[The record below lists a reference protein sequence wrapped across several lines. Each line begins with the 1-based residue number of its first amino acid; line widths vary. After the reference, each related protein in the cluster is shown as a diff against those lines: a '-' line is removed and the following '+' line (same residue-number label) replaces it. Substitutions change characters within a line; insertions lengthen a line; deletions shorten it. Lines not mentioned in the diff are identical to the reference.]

1 MIKKTLFLLKL
12 ADFKTAKIISLLAF
26 SLLTVFLDYI
36 GVSLIVPLFASDS
49 ISFGLSLIN
58 DGKLPKLQLC
68 ILLLIVI
75 FFRSIVMFICNRK
88 IQVYCFTF
96 QKKLC
101 DLILKHAVH
110 SYDFATGKLRST
122 TIVKYIINDA
132 SLITNSLVK
141 NIFVCVVEF
150 IIMCFLLA
158 LIITRLDIH
167 QFIIILS
174 VLIFSG
180 AIFVGLSIYSRKIG
194 KKRQFIDKERQQYMG
209 SIIDN
214 GSELMIT
221 GKTDE
226 FINFFSE
233 KNEYFKECEIDFG
246 STTVLPRML
255 IELSL
260 MVGFTAY
267 AFTIDSSSESITTQ
281 IAILCFCGLR
291 FVPSL
296 QKCAVSLMQIGLSNR
311 ALYDLCSLFDSKVSP
326 TYKTTLNHNQIE
338 EIIIQKQDFAID
350 FAKIKYEIENEI
362 HIKNG
367 RVTFVTGESGV
378 GKSLFLKALITY
390 KDEVSHDVIIT
401 NSNNNYKIPDF
412 NIGYVS
418 QKSVL
423 FDSSIGSNIVFK
435 NNIDS
440 IKQNIEL
447 IESLLFR
454 VGLVQFTSKDSSGI
468 FYDVGESG
476 KKLSGGQKQKL
487 LIARSLFT
495 NPDILILDEVT
506 SGLDLKSCSNIYS
519 IIHEISNTI
528 PVIVI
533 SHNIDKYSF
542 SYDQIKI
549 DVKDNLRIISK
560 AL

>member
-1 MIKKTLFLLKL
+1 
-12 ADFKTAKIISLLAF
+12 
-26 SLLTVFLDYI
+26 
-36 GVSLIVPLFASDS
+36 
-49 ISFGLSLIN
+49 
-58 DGKLPKLQLC
+58 
-68 ILLLIVI
+68 
-75 FFRSIVMFICNRK
+75 
-88 IQVYCFTF
+88 
-96 QKKLC
+96 
-101 DLILKHAVH
+101 
-110 SYDFATGKLRST
+110 
-122 TIVKYIINDA
+122 
-132 SLITNSLVK
+132 
-141 NIFVCVVEF
+141 
-150 IIMCFLLA
+150 
-158 LIITRLDIH
+158 
-167 QFIIILS
+167 
-174 VLIFSG
+174 
-180 AIFVGLSIYSRKIG
+180 
-194 KKRQFIDKERQQYMG
+194 
-209 SIIDN
+209 
-214 GSELMIT
+214 
-221 GKTDE
+221 
-226 FINFFSE
+226 
-233 KNEYFKECEIDFG
+233 
-246 STTVLPRML
+246 
-255 IELSL
+255 